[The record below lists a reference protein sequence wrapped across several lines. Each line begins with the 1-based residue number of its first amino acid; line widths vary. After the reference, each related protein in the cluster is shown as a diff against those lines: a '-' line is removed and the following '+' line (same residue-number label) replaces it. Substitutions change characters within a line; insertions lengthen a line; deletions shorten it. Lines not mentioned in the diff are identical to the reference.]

1 MKNKALKFSFFAA
14 IAALTACSGGNKK
27 ILNNDTKAAPKS
39 IVILYDND
47 VHCEANRYPA
57 IAGFRDAIAASD
69 TAYTALVSSG
79 DFLQGGTFG
88 SISQGEN
95 IVKMLNSSKYDVV
108 GLGNHEFDY
117 KTPRLLELA
126 KQIEPAIVSANFTDM
141 QGKRIFKPYIIKQFG
156 DKKIAFLGI
165 VTTSAML
172 SESYSFFDKDGKQ
185 LYDLHPNDIV
195 KYVQD
200 AVDSARSEGANYV
213 IALSHMGEE
222 PLKGVLTSQDLVA
235 KTTGINV
242 VLDGHSH
249 STIEQNWV
257 INAKGDSILVTQTG
271 TKFQNIGKL
280 YISPDGKFKT
290 TLIPIDS
297 IKTISPKAKATF
309 DSIEKSL
316 SATLN
321 QRIAESKYALT
332 INDENGKRA
341 IRNQETN
348 LGDLV
353 ADALR
358 FAPKNIVQI
367 SLVNGGGIRAGID
380 AGEITYKN
388 VLDAIP
394 YNNDICIIQA
404 SGQQIMDALE
414 VSSASAPDEFGGFL
428 QVSGLRYTIDTNIT
442 NTIVIDTSDFSLNVT
457 GERRVK
463 DIQVE
468 NRDGNFSPIEAK
480 TQYIV
485 CTSVYLARENNEN
498 RALSKAPILKDRF
511 MTDTNA
517 LIKYLSEKLNGTVPD
532 AYSKK
537 QGRITIR

>member
-1 MKNKALKFSFFAA
+1 MKNKALKFSFLAA
-14 IAALTACSGGNKK
+14 IATLTACSGGNKK
-27 ILNNDTKAAPKS
+27 LVTDTAKTAPTKP
-39 IVILYDND
+39 IIILYDND
-47 VHCEANRYPA
+47 VHCETSGYPA
-57 IAGFRDAIAASD
+57 IAGLRDAIKASD

-79 DFLQGGTFG
+79 DFLQGGTIG
-88 SISQGEN
+88 SISQGEH
-95 IVKMLNSSKYDVV
+95 IVKMLNSSGYDAI

-117 KTPRLLELA
+117 RTPRLLELA

-172 SESYSFFDKDGKQ
+172 SESYSFFDEDGNQ

-280 YISPDGKFKT
+280 DITPDGKFRT
-290 TLIPIDS
+290 SLVPIENIS
-297 IKTISPKAKATF
+297 TISARAKATF
-309 DSIEKSL
+309 DSIQNIS
-316 SATLN
+316 SAVLDRKISNT
-321 QRIAESKYALT
+321 EFALT

-348 LGDLV
+348 LGNLV

-358 FAPKNIVQI
+358 FTTKAQV
-367 SLVNGGGIRAGID
+367 SFVNAGGIRAGIE
-380 AGEITYKN
+380 AGDITYRN
-388 VLDAIP
+388 ILDALP
-394 YNNDICIIQA
+394 YSNDISLLQVT
-404 SGQQIMDALE
+404 GQQIMDFLE
-414 VSSASAPDEFGGFL
+414 VSSAYTPNEFGGFL
-428 QVSGLRYTIDTNIT
+428 QVSGFRYTIDTSIT
-442 NTIVIDTSDFSLNVT
+442 NTITIDTSDYSLKIV
-457 GERRVK
+457 GKRRVQNIEIEK
-463 DIQVE
+463 R
-468 NRDGNFSPIEAK
+468 NGSFTPIEPK
-480 TQYIV
+480 TNYIV
-485 CTSVYLARENNEN
+485 CTSNYLARESSEN
-498 RALSKAPILKDRF
+498 RVLNKAPFLGEKI
-511 MTDTNA
+511 MTDTDA
-517 LIKYLSEKLNGTVPD
+517 FIKYLSEKLEGKIPEQ
-532 AYSKK
+532 YREK
-537 QGRITIR
+537 QGRIRIR